1 MYSFGISPWAPYPI
15 FFPIWVA
22 GIEAN
27 AHNIAAGLQPHN
39 IHTFET
45 LMGWIW
51 LGGMGTTLPLVIMM
65 LFWAKSSHL
74 KAIGKITIA
83 PAIFNINEPVV
94 FGAPIA
100 FNPILMIPMWL
111 NGLLIPAITYIVLN
125 MGMVTIPSQVMQMWY
140 IPVGISTYLVNFDWR
155 GLILLAVNLAVS
167 FLIWYPFFKVY
178 DMQEVGKEIAEAKVQ
193 NS

>member
-1 MYSFGISPWAPYPI
+1 M
-15 FFPIWVA
+15 
-22 GIEAN
+22 
-27 AHNIAAGLQPHN
+27 
-39 IHTFET
+39 
-45 LMGWIW
+45 
-51 LGGMGTTLPLVIMM
+51 PLVIMM